1 MRKKFL
7 CVLLSLVLGASL
19 LCACGGNTGSGPGTV
34 KFWVYGDESELE
46 IYTLMTEEFNKTYGK
61 ENDITVDISTKP
73 PGNYESL
80 IQTVSTSKSGPDV
93 FLVIEDNFKKWINMG
108 FLADMT
114 SYLDAVTDIDIS
126 DVYATTVDRLRYNI
140 DKNTSNADDP
150 LYGLP
155 LDTKPSAIYYNE
167 TMFEKAGIIVI
178 SVDEE
183 NMDAWNKG
191 EIADNRGKKKSD
203 FPKLSNVT
211 VPKKGYYRS
220 RNPYTTDT
228 GFIMPASDE
237 VLVFNNRIAMNWDEV
252 EDLAMIFTPAE
263 QYNPEAG
270 TKFGTDYG
278 YFTEWWFNY
287 GWSVGGDCLT
297 DLSGEGD
304 WNFSLLDAS
313 PNYYVTQD
321 GFKGEY
327 SGKTYVKGETLSHLD
342 KYDVPAGQ
350 LMKADD
356 EGGYTYNGNKIGIRA
371 AVTAAAESGALI
383 ALPST
388 REAFTRYLK
397 LGAETDADIEGEGGL
412 GISPNPLT
420 FSTRTRMN
428 YFYSGKMAMLVDY
441 SSYMATVSEQAE
453 KRGFKWDVAPLV
465 VYKQY
470 VDPLDPDCDETVV
483 VGKKAGQSNSKAMVS
498 RVNAQNKE
506 AAAKFMKWMASKSG
520 QAIRAEHGHFPNQ
533 SSLIASVK
541 FPGYAPANVKA
552 FSEALNW
559 QGAGDWWYMPDYE
572 WINVWAVPLNSEV
585 RNGKITYDA
594 WKADA
599 VKATNKRLKLY

>member
-19 LCACGGNTGSGPGTV
+19 LCACGGNTGSGTGTV

-278 YFTEWWFNY
+278 YFTE
-287 GWSVGGDCLT
+287 
-297 DLSGEGD
+297 
-304 WNFSLLDAS
+304 
-313 PNYYVTQD
+313 
-321 GFKGEY
+321 
-327 SGKTYVKGETLSHLD
+327 
-342 KYDVPAGQ
+342 
-350 LMKADD
+350 
-356 EGGYTYNGNKIGIRA
+356 
-371 AVTAAAESGALI
+371 
-383 ALPST
+383 
-388 REAFTRYLK
+388 
-397 LGAETDADIEGEGGL
+397 
-412 GISPNPLT
+412 
-420 FSTRTRMN
+420 
-428 YFYSGKMAMLVDY
+428 
-441 SSYMATVSEQAE
+441 
-453 KRGFKWDVAPLV
+453 
-465 VYKQY
+465 
-470 VDPLDPDCDETVV
+470 
-483 VGKKAGQSNSKAMVS
+483 
-498 RVNAQNKE
+498 
-506 AAAKFMKWMASKSG
+506 
-520 QAIRAEHGHFPNQ
+520 
-533 SSLIASVK
+533 
-541 FPGYAPANVKA
+541 
-552 FSEALNW
+552 
-559 QGAGDWWYMPDYE
+559 
-572 WINVWAVPLNSEV
+572 
-585 RNGKITYDA
+585 
-594 WKADA
+594 
-599 VKATNKRLKLY
+599 

>member
-19 LCACGGNTGSGPGTV
+19 LCACGGNTGSGTGTV

-278 YFTEWWFNY
+278 FFTEWWFNY

-350 LMKADD
+350 LMQADD

>member
-1 MRKKFL
+1 MRKKIL
-7 CVLLSLVLGASL
+7 CVLLSLVLGTSV
-19 LCACGGNTGSGPGTV
+19 LCACGGGSGSGAV

-46 IYTLMTEEFNKTYGK
+46 IYTLMTEEFNNTYGK
-61 ENDITVDISTKP
+61 ENGIKVDISTKP
-73 PGNYESL
+73 PANYESL

-140 DKNTSNADDP
+140 DKNTSNVDDP

-167 TMFEKAGIIVI
+167 TMFEQAGIIVI

-183 NMDAWNKG
+183 NMDAWNRG

-203 FPKLSNVT
+203 FPKLNGVT

-220 RNPYTTDT
+220 ENPYTADL
-228 GFIMPASDE
+228 GFTMPSASE
-237 VLVFNNRIAMNWDEV
+237 ILVFNNRIAMNWDEV
-252 EDLAMIFTPAE
+252 EDLSMIFTPS
-263 QYNPEAG
+263 YNPNAG
-270 TKFGTDYG
+270 TKFGTDFG

-297 DLSGEGD
+297 DLSGNGD

-313 PNYYVTQD
+313 PNYYVNKD
-321 GFKGEY
+321 GFPGAY
-327 SGKTYVKGETLSHLD
+327 SGKTYNKGETLSHLD
-342 KYDVPAGQ
+342 KYDIPAGQ
-350 LMKADD
+350 VMTADD

-371 AVTAAAESGALI
+371 AVTEAATTGDLI

-397 LGAETDADIEGEGGL
+397 LGAEKNANIEGEGGL
-412 GISPNPLT
+412 AISPNPLT

-453 KRGFKWDVAPLV
+453 KRGFKWDIAPLV

-470 VDPLDPDCDETVV
+470 VDPTDPNNDETVV

-498 RVNAQNKE
+498 RENAQNKE
-506 AAAKFMKWMASKSG
+506 AAAKFMKWMASKNG
-520 QAIRAEHGHFPNQ
+520 QAIRAENGHFPNQ
-533 SSLIASVK
+533 SSLISSVK
-541 FPGYAPANVKA
+541 FPGYAPANVKT
-552 FSEALNW
+552 FSESLDW

-572 WINVWAVPLNSEV
+572 WINVWAIPLNSNV
-585 RNGKITYDA
+585 RNGKMTYDA
-594 WKADA
+594 WRADA
-599 VKATNKRLKLY
+599 VKETNERLKMY

>member
-19 LCACGGNTGSGPGTV
+19 LCACGGNTGSGTGTV

-220 RNPYTTDT
+220 QNPYTTDT

-350 LMKADD
+350 LMEADD

-506 AAAKFMKWMASKSG
+506 AAAKFMKWMASKNG

-599 VKATNKRLKLY
+599 VKATNERLKLY

>member
-19 LCACGGNTGSGPGTV
+19 LCACGGNTGSGTGTV

-350 LMKADD
+350 LMQADD

-383 ALPST
+383 VLPST

>member
-19 LCACGGNTGSGPGTV
+19 LCACGGNTGSGTGTV

-150 LYGLP
+150 LYGFP

-599 VKATNKRLKLY
+599 VKATNERLKLY

>member
-19 LCACGGNTGSGPGTV
+19 LCACGGNTGSGTGTV

-93 FLVIEDNFKKWINMG
+93 FLVIEDNFKKWVNMG

-220 RNPYTTDT
+220 QNPYTTDT

-599 VKATNKRLKLY
+599 VKATNERLKLY

>member
-19 LCACGGNTGSGPGTV
+19 LCACGGNTGSGTGTV

-342 KYDVPAGQ
+342 KYDVPEGQ

>member
-1 MRKKFL
+1 
-7 CVLLSLVLGASL
+7 
-19 LCACGGNTGSGPGTV
+19 
-34 KFWVYGDESELE
+34 
-46 IYTLMTEEFNKTYGK
+46 
-61 ENDITVDISTKP
+61 
-73 PGNYESL
+73 
-80 IQTVSTSKSGPDV
+80 
-93 FLVIEDNFKKWINMG
+93 MG

-140 DKNTSNADDP
+140 DKNTSNVDDP

-167 TMFEKAGIIVI
+167 TMFEQAGIIVI

-183 NMDAWNKG
+183 NMDAWNRG

-203 FPKLSNVT
+203 FPKLNGVT

-220 RNPYTTDT
+220 ENPYTADL
-228 GFIMPASDE
+228 GFTMPSASE
-237 VLVFNNRIAMNWDEV
+237 ILVFNNRIAMNWDEV
-252 EDLAMIFTPAE
+252 EDLSMIFTPS
-263 QYNPEAG
+263 YNPNAG
-270 TKFGTDYG
+270 TKFGTDFG

-297 DLSGEGD
+297 DLSGNGD

-313 PNYYVTQD
+313 PNYYVNKD
-321 GFKGEY
+321 GFAGAY
-327 SGKTYVKGETLSHLD
+327 SGKTYNKGETLSHLD
-342 KYDVPAGQ
+342 KYDIPAGQ
-350 LMKADD
+350 VMTADD

-371 AVTAAAESGALI
+371 AVTEAATTGDLI

-397 LGAETDADIEGEGGL
+397 LGAEKNANIEGEGGL
-412 GISPNPLT
+412 AISPNPLT

-453 KRGFKWDVAPLV
+453 KRGFKWDIAPLV

-470 VDPLDPDCDETVV
+470 VDPTDPNNDETVV

-498 RVNAQNKE
+498 RENAQNKE
-506 AAAKFMKWMASKSG
+506 AAAKFMKWMASKNG
-520 QAIRAEHGHFPNQ
+520 QAIRAENGHFPNQ
-533 SSLIASVK
+533 SSLISSVK
-541 FPGYAPANVKA
+541 FPGYAPANVKT
-552 FSEALNW
+552 FSESLDW

-572 WINVWAVPLNSEV
+572 WINVWAIPLNSNV
-585 RNGKITYDA
+585 RNGKMTYDA
-594 WKADA
+594 WRADA
-599 VKATNKRLKLY
+599 VKETNERLKMY

>member
-19 LCACGGNTGSGPGTV
+19 LCACGGNTGSGTGTV

-220 RNPYTTDT
+220 QNPYTTDT

-506 AAAKFMKWMASKSG
+506 AAAKFMKWMASKNG

-541 FPGYAPANVKA
+541 FPGYAPANVTA

-559 QGAGDWWYMPDYE
+559 QGAGDCWYMPDYE

-599 VKATNKRLKLY
+599 VKATNERLKLY